1 MTGLRVDKWLW
12 FARFVRTRSL
22 AARLCLEG
30 CVTIGDSVVMKPGH
44 LVRPGDVLTVR
55 LGDRLRRVTIAAL
68 APRRGPAEAARR
80 LYLEA
85 EAPLSL
91 GAIERAAWTPL
102 LAESALKIE

>member
-30 CVTIGDSVVMKPGH
+30 CVTIGDGVVMKPGH

-55 LGDRLRRVTIAAL
+55 LGDRLRRVTVAAL

-85 EAPLSL
+85 EAPLSR

>member
-12 FARFVRTRSL
+12 FARFARTRSL

-30 CVTIGDSVVMKPGH
+30 CVTIGGGLVMKPGH

-55 LGDRLRRVTIAAL
+55 LGDRLRRITVAAL
-68 APRRGPAEAARR
+68 ATRRGPAEAARR

-85 EAPLSL
+85 DAPASL
-91 GAIERAAWTPL
+91 RAIERTAWTPL
-102 LAESALKIE
+102 IAETALKIE

>member
-12 FARFVRTRSL
+12 FARFARTRSL

-30 CVTIGDSVVMKPGH
+30 CVTIGGSVVMKPGQ

-55 LGDRLRRVTIAAL
+55 LGDRLRRVTVAAL
-68 APRRGPAEAARR
+68 AAHRGPAEAARR
-80 LYLEA
+80 LYIEA
-85 EAPLSL
+85 DPPLSL

-102 LAESALKIE
+102 IAESALNAE